1 MKVVDGAVVVDFRS
15 ADICFEDELVMDGSM
30 DGVR

>member
-1 MKVVDGAVVVDFRS
+1 VVVDFRS